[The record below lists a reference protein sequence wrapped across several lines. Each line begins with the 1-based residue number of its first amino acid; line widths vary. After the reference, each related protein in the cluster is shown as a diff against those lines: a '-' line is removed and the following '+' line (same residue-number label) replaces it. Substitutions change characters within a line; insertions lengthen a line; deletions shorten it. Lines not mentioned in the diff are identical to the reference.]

1 MQLLEY
7 NDVLNRKIQAI
18 RIVGNDRLLS
28 SSISRTTVQEYQY
41 EISSM
46 KTNASEKIIKED
58 GQVAV
63 ENNKRDKT

>member
-1 MQLLEY
+1 MQLSEN